1 MVKLCGQAKAGNC
14 QNMANGVQRTA
25 GHTFLADGVV
35 CKWDVVQVAG
45 ANDKATQ
52 DLQRG
57 AVGLDLDLVAGC

>member
-1 MVKLCGQAKAGNC
+1 
-14 QNMANGVQRTA
+14 MANGVQRTA